1 MRQQKQCIRIAGSKT
16 KLDNEFKE
24 QQVKLLGSIFFFVS
38 YFPIWRLW
46 AIFNYRIFQ
55 ETGILFSDKST

>member
-24 QQVKLLGSIFFFVS
+24 QQVKLLGSIFF
-38 YFPIWRLW
+38 R
-46 AIFNYRIFQ
+46 
-55 ETGILFSDKST
+55 ELFSNLEAVGGFQLPHFSRDRHFIF